1 MKYLI
6 PSYAQQQ
13 LINEYGIRDV
23 VKLTVTKDFGNY
35 VEIDNA
41 MPFFRDYLKDSE
53 IPFIA
58 VIHTK
63 PVHYVCYGYHWQD
76 TSYAIGNISTVAWV
90 YGDLTNWFSI
100 QTDIHYLNKLDKLL

>member
-63 PVHYVCYGYHWQD
+63 PVHYVC
-76 TSYAIGNISTVAWV
+76 
-90 YGDLTNWFSI
+90 GDLTNGFSI